1 MTDINPTNPLDSLR
15 AAWLDKWPAALAC
28 WSRFV
33 QLSEPRWCF
42 TAEDESREQLS
53 GSFAMIRLVD
63 HTVVISLRQVRDE
76 HLTDFALEIL
86 AHEIGHHVYC
96 PADLSDNA
104 RLLAR
109 IRAGLPTRET
119 LAPMIGNLYTD
130 LLIND
135 RLQRTAGLNI
145 AGVYRQLAIPVQS
158 KLWSLYMRIYEFL
171 WSLQR
176 GELATAATDRRLDT
190 DAQLGARLIRSYAKD
205 WLNGAGRFAALC
217 LPYVLE
223 DTKKSHE
230 SLRASWHDTR
240 CAGNGGMPDGLA
252 EIEAGESEGA
262 IHPSEDPELSG
273 IDAGPRVGN
282 ASGAGEST
290 ARTKGTGV
298 KTMKRYRGPLEYT
311 EVLRAT
317 GLDLDPHAI
326 TARYYRERAIPH
338 LVSFPV
344 RTVPQ
349 TVDPLPEGLDTWDI
363 GSPLEEIDWLGSI
376 QTSPNV
382 IPGLTTRQR
391 LFGSSPGTTPEKQ
404 PVDLYLGVDCSGS
417 MGDPSTRLSYPVLAG
432 AIIALSAL
440 RVGSRVMVA
449 LSGEPGRTI
458 TTDGFVRDQT
468 AVLHILTSYLGTG
481 TSFGIHRLDET
492 FRNWPATARPV
503 HILIVSDNDIFSS
516 LERRATNRLGWDVAR
531 EAVAKARG
539 GGTYVLELPQYLQ
552 QSPNAPPVLDP
563 GRARMQGDGW
573 NVSPVG
579 NMEELVDFARKFS
592 QVSYGRP
599 KVAKEPAR
607 GT

>member
-252 EIEAGESEGA
+252 EIEVGESEGA

-273 IDAGPRVGN
+273 IDAGPRVAN